1 MFEVGIANLPIIL
14 FLITSYINYRQ
25 VKGSGF
31 NRIVKYSVFFKCK
44 LMVCIL
50 AATINLVSIIIALV
64 DPNIIDG
71 EGNKYSN
78 CLNEIT

>member
-1 MFEVGIANLPIIL
+1 
-14 FLITSYINYRQ
+14 
-25 VKGSGF
+25 
-31 NRIVKYSVFFKCK
+31 
-44 LMVCIL
+44 MVCIL